1 MASSAI
7 ISRGQSIVN
16 EYGVFWQQ
24 WPEFEQTTGE
34 RRLVGLEVELI
45 GSHASNNNH
54 VDPSCP
60 MCHRVRLALLGIAYL
75 MVQDLTGS
83 ADSLM
88 CDVDSHSNSILCLPA
103 LGNRSAVSVSINVHW
118 KAANGQALEMDLQ
131 GKLKAFL
138 AKHGIH
144 QR

>member
-1 MASSAI
+1 MQWQVQQSVRADNRSSTNTAF
-7 ISRGQSIVN
+7 SGSSGQSLSK
-16 EYGVFWQQ
+16 Q
-24 WPEFEQTTGE
+24 P
-34 RRLVGLEVELI
+34 
-45 GSHASNNNH
+45 ASV

-88 CDVDSHSNSILCLPA
+88 CNVDSHSNSILCLPA
-103 LGNRSAVSVSINVHW
+103 LGNRSAVSVSINVRW